1 MDHYFINLKLD
12 ILYFDLLDLI
22 KLIHKSGNKNLECY
36 LDELK
41 SAVEEQSGEI
51 MDWDKFFNES

>member
-22 KLIHKSGNKNLECY
+22 KLIHKSGNKDLECY

-41 SAVEEQSGEI
+41 SAVEEQ
-51 MDWDKFFNES
+51 